1 MGEMTSRTV
10 LLTGAA
16 GTIGSAIRP
25 ALRARHREVRLLDM
39 RLPPD
44 PQPGE
49 TAVVASILDPAALEV
64 AASGAD
70 CIVHL
75 AGIPQDDAW
84 PALRAANI
92 DGTLNVF
99 EAARHQGVRRVVFA
113 SSHHVI
119 AFRELGTHVA
129 IDAEFRPS
137 GLYGA
142 TKVFGEALGGL
153 YAAKYGIEV
162 VCLRIAAFQPQP
174 HNHREL
180 LLWISPRDMAQLVLR
195 SIEADSIGFLTV
207 FGVSN
212 NTRNPY
218 ERAGWEQLGYRPEDD
233 SEHWVRTAPD
243 LMGHPTQASDRYYG
257 GEACLRHPVER

>member
-1 MGEMTSRTV
+1 MTSRTV

-16 GTIGSAIRP
+16 GAIGNAIRP
-25 ALRARHREVRLLDM
+25 ALRARHREVRLLDI
-39 RLPPD
+39 RPPPD

-49 TAVVASILDPAALEV
+49 RLVLSDITDPAALEA

-84 PALRAANI
+84 PALRDANI

-99 EAARHQGVRRVVFA
+99 EAARRQGVRRVVFA

-119 AFRELGTHVA
+119 AFRELGTPVES
-129 IDAEFRPS
+129 DAELRPS

-142 TKVFGEALGGL
+142 TKAFGEALGRL
-153 YAAKYGIEV
+153 YAAKHGIEV
-162 VCLRIAAFQPQP
+162 VCLRIAAFQLQP
-174 HNHREL
+174 HDHRQL

-195 SIEADSIGFLTV
+195 SIEAEPISFLTV

-218 ERAGWEQLGYRPEDD
+218 DRAGWEQLGYRPEDD
-233 SEHWVRTAPD
+233 SERWVGTSPD
-243 LMGHPTQASDRYYG
+243 LMGHPTRASDRYYG
-257 GEACLRHPVER
+257 GEACLRGPVEC